1 MFEQVFN
8 IVNIGLVTLDRDLR
22 VSQWNNWMKV
32 HSGIGDDEIVGTSI
46 FDCFPNLNN
55 KRFQRSVK
63 SVLAFGNLC
72 FFTQKLHKYLFPFK
86 PVHSFGSKF
95 EFMQQSCI
103 MGPFYNTGNNITG
116 IYIIV
121 QDVTEVSGLVQEL
134 EIAKNKAEAATRAKS
149 EFLANMSHEIRTPM
163 NGVVGMLG
171 LLTETKLTHEQTEY
185 IETALESVDALLT
198 IINEILDFSK
208 IEAGIL
214 EMEYIDF
221 DLRVTVEGTIDIF
234 AVKAEKKGIEFS
246 CFIDPEVPYILRGD
260 PARLRQVLINLIGN
274 AIKFTE
280 EGEVSIRVT
289 LAEETDSHATVQFD
303 VRDTGIGI
311 PENRQNRLFKSFSQA
326 DASTT
331 RKYGG
336 TGLGLAISKK
346 VVELMEG
353 EIDVESKEGRGA
365 TFWFTAVLGKQPP
378 EQQHAP
384 FEYGA
389 IRNLHVLVVGDNS
402 SYFDILRTYL
412 ESWHCRV
419 EEAASDEEAME
430 KLETAV
436 NISDP
441 YRIALLD
448 YCMLKQG
455 AGALGQRI
463 KANIQLQDLNLVM
476 LTSIGKRR
484 DAEHFRKLGFAAYL
498 VKPIKQSQLFDCLSI
513 VTGESAN
520 GEKDASRQI
529 ITRHSMS
536 EDHKQRVRILLAD
549 DNLINQK
556 VALKILEKKL
566 GYSADTVT
574 NGKEVLETLERMD
587 YDLVLM
593 DCQMPEMDGYET
605 TRSIRDGSSRVR
617 NHDIPI
623 IAMTAN
629 ALKGDREKCLKAG
642 MNDYVS
648 KPIDIRELNDTM
660 QRYLHD
666 GSEDQLSQTIIP
678 GPDNKTNRGREKT
691 EEYRV
696 AFDKEEALKL
706 NGDDD
711 EFLRELAEI
720 FINDFPDY
728 LSNVKKAIDDRN
740 NEALE
745 ESAHKLKGVVVCFG
759 KNASADTAFKLEM
772 MGKENRVNGVQEI
785 YDTLVKDVEG
795 LVHALNEYIK
805 GVPI

>member
-22 VSQWNNWMKV
+22 VSQWNNWMEV
-32 HSGIGDDEIVGTSI
+32 HSGIDHDEIVGTSI
-46 FDCFPNLNN
+46 LDFFPNLNN

-63 SVLAFGNLC
+63 SVLAFGNLS

-95 EFMQQSCI
+95 EFMQQSCV
-103 MGPFYNTGNNITG
+103 MGPFYSTGNSITG

-121 QDVTEVSGLVQEL
+121 QDVTEVTGLVKEL
-134 EIAKNKAEAATRAKS
+134 EVAKNKAEDASQAKS
-149 EFLANMSHEIRTPM
+149 EFVANMSHEIRTPM
-163 NGVVGMLG
+163 NGVVGMLD
-171 LLTETKLTHEQTEY
+171 LLVDTELTHEQSEY
-185 IETALESVDALLT
+185 IETARDSIDALLT

-214 EMEYIDF
+214 DMEYIDF
-221 DLRVTVEGTIDIF
+221 DPRVTVEGTIDIF
-234 AVKAEKKGIEFS
+234 AIKAEKKGLDFS
-246 CFIDPEVPYILRGD
+246 CFIDPEVPSILHGD

-280 EGEVSIRVT
+280 KGEVGIRVT
-289 LAEETDSHATVQFD
+289 LAAETDSHATVRFD

-311 PENRQNRLFKSFSQA
+311 SEDRRDRLFKSFSQV
-326 DASTT
+326 DSSTT

-336 TGLGLAISKK
+336 TGLGLAISKQ

-353 EIDVESKEGRGA
+353 QIDVESKEGRGA
-365 TFWFTAVLGKQPP
+365 TFWFTAVLGKQSP
-378 EQQHAP
+378 EQQQAP
-384 FEYGA
+384 FEHGA
-389 IRNLHVLVVGDNS
+389 IKNLHVLVVGDNS
-402 SYFDILRTYL
+402 SSLNILKTYL

-419 EEAASDEEAME
+419 EEAASGEEAME
-430 KLETAV
+430 KLQTAV
-436 NISDP
+436 NEGDP
-441 YRIALLD
+441 YKIALLD
-448 YCMLKQG
+448 YCMLKQDV
-455 AGALGQRI
+455 GALGQRI
-463 KANIQLQDLNLVM
+463 KADIQLQDLNLVM
-476 LTSIGKRR
+476 LTSIGKRG

-520 GEKDASRQI
+520 GEKDASSQI
-529 ITRHSMS
+529 ITRHSIS
-536 EDHKQRVRILLAD
+536 EGHKQRVRILLAD

-574 NGKEVLETLERMD
+574 NGKEVLEALERMD

-593 DCQMPEMDGYET
+593 DCQMPEMDGYEA

-629 ALKGDREKCLKAG
+629 ALKGDREKCIKAG

-648 KPIDIRELNDTM
+648 KPIDIRELTDAM

-666 GSEDQLSQTIIP
+666 GSENQLSQTIIP
-678 GPDNKTNRGREKT
+678 DPDNKTNRSGEKIT
-691 EEYRV
+691 EVRI

-720 FINDFPDY
+720 FINDFSDY
-728 LSNVKKAIDDRN
+728 LSNIKKAIDDRN

-759 KNASADTAFKLEM
+759 ENASADTAFKLEM
-772 MGKENRVNGVQEI
+772 MGAENRMNGVQKI
-785 YDTLVKDVEG
+785 YDTLAKDVED
-795 LVHALNEYIK
+795 LVHALSEYIK
-805 GVPI
+805 GVLI